1 MHIARGD
8 VCMQKTIQG
17 TDLRKRQTVF
27 NTFTRDYQLWLLV
40 LPAVAVIFIFNY
52 VPMYGVQLAF
62 REYSFKA
69 GITGGKFVGLKYFNK
84 YFSSNM
90 FGPTIINTFTVA
102 GTSILMGF
110 PAPILLALLFNQ
122 IRRRGAKRTLQT
134 ISYMPHFISTVVMVS
149 LLQVFLSN
157 TGILSMAFKGLGIVP
172 KDLNLMGSPKAFV
185 WVYVLSGIWQ
195 NCGWDSI
202 IYLAALSSVDSQLY
216 EACRIDGA
224 NRLQIT
230 WHIDMPA
237 LVPTIVILLILNCG
251 NILSVGFEKAFLMQN
266 QMNLGVSQVIS
277 TYVYNV
283 GIRTNTAPQFSY
295 GAAIGLFNT
304 LVNFVF
310 LVVVNQV
317 AKKVSNVSL
326 W

>member
-1 MHIARGD
+1 MNSNIAAR
-8 VCMQKTIQG
+8 
-17 TDLRKRQTVF
+17 DLRRKPNVF
-27 NTFTRDYQLWLLV
+27 NTFKRDYQLWLMV
-40 LPAVAVIFIFNY
+40 LPAIVVIFIFNY
-52 VPMYGVQLAF
+52 IPMYGVQLAF

-69 GITGGKFVGLKYFNK
+69 GITGGKFVGLKYFEK
-84 YFSSNM
+84 YFTSTM
-90 FGPTIINTFTVA
+90 FQPTIMNTFKVA
-102 GTSILMGF
+102 GTSILLGF
-110 PAPILLALLFNQ
+110 PAPIFLALLFNQ
-122 IRRRGAKRTLQT
+122 IRRANTKRLLQT
-134 ISYMPHFISTVVMVS
+134 VSYMPHFISTVVMVS

-157 TGILSMAFKGLGIVP
+157 TGLLSMFLKGTGIVP
-172 KDLNLMGSPKAFV
+172 NDFNLMGSPKAFV

-195 NCGWDSI
+195 NAGWDSI

-230 WHIDMPA
+230 WHID
-237 LVPTIVILLILNCG
+237 LPTLAPTVVILLILNSG
-251 NILSVGFEKAFLMQN
+251 SILSVGFEKAFLMQN

-283 GIRTNTAPQFSY
+283 GVRTNTAPQFSY

-304 LVNFVF
+304 VVNFVF
-310 LVVVNQV
+310 LIMVNQI
-317 AKKVSNVSL
+317 AKRTSDISL

>member
-1 MHIARGD
+1 
-8 VCMQKTIQG
+8 MQKIIRG
-17 TDLRKRQTVF
+17 TDLRRKKTVF

-40 LPAVAVIFIFNY
+40 LPAIAAIFIFNY
-52 VPMYGVQLAF
+52 IPMYGIQLAF

-69 GITGGKFVGLKYFNK
+69 GITGGKFVGLKYFTK
-84 YFSSNM
+84 YFLSNM

-110 PAPILLALLFNQ
+110 PAPIFLALLFNQ
-122 IRRRGAKRTLQT
+122 IRRRRAKRVLQT
-134 ISYMPHFISTVVMVS
+134 VSYMPHFISTVVLVS

-157 TGILSMAFKGLGIVP
+157 TGILSMVLKGSGLLP

-230 WHIDMPA
+230 WYIDIPT
-237 LVPTIVILLILNCG
+237 LIPTIVILLILNCG

-266 QMNLGVSQVIS
+266 QMNLGVSQVIT

-283 GIRTNTAPQFSY
+283 GVRAAPNVAPQFSY

-310 LVVVNQV
+310 LVIVNQV
-317 AKKVSNVSL
+317 SKKVTDVSL

>member
-1 MHIARGD
+1 VLKAVQTANLKR
-8 VCMQKTIQG
+8 KPTI
-17 TDLRKRQTVF
+17 F
-27 NTFTRDYQLWLLV
+27 NTFSRDYQLWLLV
-40 LPAVAVIFIFNY
+40 LPAIAVIFVFNY
-52 VPMYGVQLAF
+52 IPMYGIQLAF

-69 GITGGKFVGLKYFNK
+69 GITGGNFAGMKYFTK
-84 YFSSNM
+84 YFTSNM
-90 FGPTIINTFTVA
+90 FGPTILNTFAIA

-122 IRRRGAKRTLQT
+122 VRRQRTKHMLQT

-157 TGILSMAFKGLGIVP
+157 TGILSMALKGTEIVP

-230 WHIDMPA
+230 WHIDIPT

-277 TYVYNV
+277 TYVYNAGV
-283 GIRTNTAPQFSY
+283 RAAPNVAPQFSY

-310 LVVVNQV
+310 LIIVNLIS
-317 AKKVSNVSL
+317 KKTSNVSL